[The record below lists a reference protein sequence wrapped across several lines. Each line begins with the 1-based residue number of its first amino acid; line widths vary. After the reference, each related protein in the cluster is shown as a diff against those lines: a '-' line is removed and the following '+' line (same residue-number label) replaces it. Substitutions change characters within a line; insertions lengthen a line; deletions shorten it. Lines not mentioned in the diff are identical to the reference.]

1 MRHVRTGGIYP
12 ENCIKGSAAGIY
24 RERGI
29 PFIGIYGKG
38 RETARLNEIPDARHI
53 VLSIDSLVI
62 LPHV

>member
-1 MRHVRTGGIYP
+1 MFVQEGFILKTASKAVLQAFI
-12 ENCIKGSAAGIY
+12 ENAEFLY
-24 RERGI
+24 
-29 PFIGIYGKG
+29 IGIYGKG